1 MIIFRMEKQVEKE
14 DWVTQTD
21 FVLIDCYQQQEE
33 TFLPSLDDGTIDS
46 YECEDRRILQ
56 FIFQMGKGWWKINL

>member
-46 YECEDRRILQ
+46 
-56 FIFQMGKGWWKINL
+56 